1 MSDNKDLQMS
11 EYNFKGFSVRSGLDQ
26 NGNIWF
32 VAKDVCDVLEI
43 VNVSDAISRLEER
56 YKDKIGATDSVG
68 RLYHMAIIAEPAL
81 YELISVSR
89 KPEAKAFKAWVYEE
103 VLISI
108 RKHGAYIEKDIIDQ
122 WIDDPDYGIRLLTAL
137 KKEREAKKQVEKK
150 VEYLETQLGFTTE
163 YASIKRVSIAL
174 GKKEKDYDW
183 RLLKRE
189 SITQQK
195 EMPKVDDANYDKVNT
210 YHAAV
215 WKAVYGINLSELKL
229 GR

>member
-1 MSDNKDLQMS
+1 MTDNKDLQMS
-11 EYNFKGFSVRSGLDQ
+11 EYKFKGFSVRSGLDQ

-32 VAKDVCDVLEI
+32 VAKDVCDVLELG
-43 VNVSDAISRLEER
+43 NSREAISRLEER
-56 YKDKIGATDSVG
+56 YKGSVSTMDAMG
-68 RLYHMAIIAEPAL
+68 RKHSMAIIAEPAL
-81 YELISVSR
+81 YNLISVSR
-89 KPEAKAFKAWVYEE
+89 KPEAKAFKYWVSHE
-103 VLISI
+103 VLPSI

-137 KKEREAKKQVEKK
+137 KKERDAKKQAEKK
-150 VEYLETQLGFTTE
+150 VEHLETQLGFTTE

-183 RLLKRE
+183 RLLRKE
-189 SITQQK
+189 SIAQGK
-195 EMPKVDDANYDKVNT
+195 AMPKVDDANYDTVNT

-215 WKAVYGINLSELKL
+215 WAKVYGINLADLKE